1 MCQTNVSA
9 ALGIQEATV
18 MLVRTE
24 SLNHELLFELKKKI
38 TLLTIDLRPCERQ
51 SPCQNGATCTND
63 SRGGYTCSCAPGYEG
78 TNCQSEI
85 NECLPNPC
93 QNQGTCT
100 VD

>member
-1 MCQTNVSA
+1 MCQMNVFA

-24 SLNHELLFELKKKI
+24 TLNLELLFEVLS
-38 TLLTIDLRPCERQ
+38 TDLLPCERQ
-51 SPCQNGATCTND
+51 SPCQNGATCRND
-63 SRGGYTCSCAPGYEG
+63 GHGGYTCSCPPGYEG

-100 VD
+100 VG

>member
-1 MCQTNVSA
+1 MCQMNVSA

-24 SLNHELLFELKKKI
+24 SLNHELLFELF
-38 TLLTIDLRPCERQ
+38 LLTDLLPCERQ
-51 SPCQNGATCTND
+51 SPCQNGATCRND
-63 SRGGYTCSCAPGYEG
+63 SHGRYTCSCPPGYEG

-85 NECLPNPC
+85 NECSPNPC

-100 VD
+100 VG